1 MWRLGF
7 FFHEM
12 SFGLLSVFLPLYI
25 VSPAVHGSLLDIG
38 ILSAAAL
45 LSAIPA
51 SFFWGYI
58 CDKTRR
64 YKRFILISFLASAL
78 FLYLFTFTVNVAM
91 LIILYGIM
99 SIFHMAHESPKNV
112 LISELYSRENWKK
125 TFAMYEGFTEIGW
138 LIGLILGFVMSVYS
152 LTATSEL
159 LFCGVLNLIAF
170 VLSIFLV
177 ADPILIFE
185 RRLVSIEKTM
195 EFASRGISI
204 ASRMLDGFSTDVKLK
219 RENLYAFAGG
229 LILFSVATSMLFTPL
244 PIFFTQAPLSLP
256 LSIIFAVYAL
266 NSTGGIL
273 GYLLVSRS
281 SAQEGEKPPI
291 SRVAIFRGLLALL
304 LISALEAPAYN
315 LVLAVTFLVLMSF
328 AYSFFMVYT
337 LSLSMELV
345 PAGKAGLFNVLLGIG
360 SASGSFIG
368 PFLAQ
373 TTLGFTGVFLI
384 TGFVFLLSYVSFK
397 IFA

>member
-12 SFGLLSVFLPLYI
+12 AFGLLSVFLPLYI
-25 VSPAVHGSLLDIG
+25 VSSTVHGSLLDIG
-38 ILSAAAL
+38 ILSATAL
-45 LSAIPA
+45 FSAIPA

-58 CDKTRR
+58 CDKTKH
-64 YKRFILISFLASAL
+64 YKRYILISFLSSAV
-78 FLYLFTFTVNVAM
+78 FLYLFSLTANVVM

-99 SIFHMAHESPKNV
+99 SMFHMAHESPKNV

-125 TFAMYEGFTEIGW
+125 TFAVYEGFTEIGW
-138 LIGLILGFVMSVYS
+138 LFGLVLGFVMSAYS

-159 LFCGVLNLIAF
+159 LFCGMLNFIAF
-170 VLSIFLV
+170 ILSIFLV

-185 RRLVSIEKTM
+185 RRLVSIENTI
-195 EFASRGISI
+195 EFASRGISV

-244 PIFFTQAPLSLP
+244 PIFFSQEPLGLP
-256 LSIIFAVYAL
+256 LSIIFVVYAL

-273 GYLLVSRS
+273 GYMFMSRN
-281 SAQEGEKPPI
+281 SAQEREKPSI
-291 SRVAIFRGLLALL
+291 SRIVIFRGLLAFL

-315 LVLAVTFLVLMSF
+315 LVLAVTILVLMSF
-328 AYSFFMVYT
+328 AYSFFMIYT
-337 LSLSMELV
+337 LSISMELI

-373 TTLGFTGVFLI
+373 TTLGFAGVFI
-384 TGFVFLLSYVSFK
+384 MTAFVFLLSYVSFK